1 MDPVCSLNPT
11 TKSNTCPDFTSISH
25 LLDTSCCSHHR
36 HQNRHASDVR
46 PNLTGSDRTGSALA
60 LAVSPD
66 LRPVKTFQ
74 QGKHGTDD
82 ISLD

>member
-1 MDPVCSLNPT
+1 
-11 TKSNTCPDFTSISH
+11 
-25 LLDTSCCSHHR
+25 
-36 HQNRHASDVR
+36 VR